1 MKKAKR
7 WLALILAVTLV
18 SSNALYQIGTTLS
31 ADETQETAADESE
44 EMDGPEE
51 ELPDM
56 EDTEAAEVSEVT
68 ADDPAQTVAGEAG
81 GRKTIQIAVPLLR
94 PKPLKPQKRQ
104 MMPIP
109 QQQRRT

>member
-44 EMDGPEE
+44 ETEETEEAEE
-51 ELPDM
+51 ELLDV
-56 EDTEAAEVSEVT
+56 ENTEAAEVSEVT
-68 ADDPAQTVAGEAG
+68 ADDPEQTVAEEAG
-81 GRKTIQIAVPLLR
+81 GGGKQYR
-94 PKPLKPQKRQ
+94 
-104 MMPIP
+104 
-109 QQQRRT
+109 

>member
-51 ELPDM
+51 ELPDV

-68 ADDPAQTVAGEAG
+68 ADDPAQTVVGEGG
-81 GRKTIQIAVPLLR
+81 GRKTIQIAVPQLI
-94 PKPLKPQKRQ
+94 PKPLTAV
-104 MMPIP
+104 M
-109 QQQRRT
+109 